1 MTKLGWTNEQRLE
14 KRANVRVALI
24 VANMME
30 KLEVIY
36 GDYTEDTIVYDVDSV
51 GTMCDEELKAW
62 GQFCRVHNL
71 PY

>member
-14 KRANVRVALI
+14 KRANVKQAL
-24 VANMME
+24 VLAN
-30 KLEVIY
+30 KHEVMDAEMY
-36 GDYTEDTIVYDVDSV
+36 NQEPIVYNLDSV
-51 GTMCDEELKAW
+51 GTMCDDELKAW

>member
-14 KRANVRVALI
+14 KRANVKQALI
-24 VANMME
+24 LAN
-30 KLEVIY
+30 KYEVMGAEMY
-36 GDYTEDTIVYDVDSV
+36 NEEPIVYDLDSV
-51 GTMCDEELKAW
+51 GTMCDDELKAW